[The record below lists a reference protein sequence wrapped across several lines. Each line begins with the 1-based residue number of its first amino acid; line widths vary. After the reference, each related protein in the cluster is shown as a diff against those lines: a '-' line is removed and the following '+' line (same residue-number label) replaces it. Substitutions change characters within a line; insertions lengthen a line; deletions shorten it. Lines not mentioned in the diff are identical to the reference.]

1 METAP
6 DSPSHPDVPE
16 NPTMSPSSELV
27 RGTIISPEVTSGPMM
42 SPPSSSEGSTA
53 DEEGHFLAETPR
65 RRHRHKK
72 RPSYQVSGGRRIRIS
87 CMRRDEGDEVLSDSE
102 EECFSSQS
110 AAGGLSSR
118 DLSPVEAVRE
128 YLVDCKGEMVE
139 DFERIM
145 ANLGSVTDRAIA
157 SGVTIV
163 QRTAEGGKHIYERTA
178 AGGKEIVVKSRRVAK
193 EVTEVPGKVVGKVVN
208 HWNHLSFAKLPA
220 WMRDNEYIQFN
231 YRPELN
237 SFSECFKSI
246 LGVHSETGN
255 IWTHLIGSILFIIV
269 TIVFYVKPLC
279 DYCHTDLAIGEKL
292 IFLFFFLGAI
302 FCLGLSF
309 LFHTVCC
316 HSESVSRLFCK
327 LDYLG
332 ISLLTV
338 GSFVPW
344 IYYGFYCQ
352 FTAKVVYLTTIS
364 VLAVVTIV
372 VTMFDAFSGPEF
384 RVVRSVVFVAL
395 GGFGF
400 VPSLHFL
407 IQSGWSTALVE
418 ASIHRVMIMGGLY
431 ILGAILYG
439 ARIPERFLPGKC
451 DIWFQSHQIF
461 HVLVIAAALVHY
473 HGMSNMAV
481 YRLTKGGSCIDAG
494 VQEPNITSEE
504 VVFQ

>member
-1 METAP
+1 MEP
-6 DSPSHPDVPE
+6 SDPPSPR
-16 NPTMSPSSELV
+16 PSEELA
-27 RGTIISPEVTSGPMM
+27 T
-42 SPPSSSEGSTA
+42 SSSENSTT
-53 DEEGHFLAETPR
+53 EEDAHFLAATPR
-65 RRHRHKK
+65 RRHRPKK
-72 RPSYQVSGGRRIRIS
+72 RPSYQVSGGRKIRIS
-87 CMRRDEGDEVLSDSE
+87 TLRSKGEGGEAEVTDSE
-102 EECFSSQS
+102 EDVYSSPS

-139 DFERIM
+139 DFEKIM
-145 ANLGSVTDRAIA
+145 SRMGSVTDAAIA

-163 QRTAEGGKHIYERTA
+163 QKTAEGGKHLVARTA
-178 AGGKEIVVKSRRVAK
+178 AGGKEIVTKSKRVAK

-208 HWNHLSFAKLPA
+208 HWNHLSFAKLPN
-220 WMRDNEYIQFN
+220 WMRDNEYIMFN

-237 SFSECFKSI
+237 SFKECFKSI

-255 IWTHLIGSILFIIV
+255 IWTHLIGFVVFVVV
-269 TIVFYVKPLC
+269 TIIFYVKPLC
-279 DYCHTDLAIGEKL
+279 DYCHTDLALGEKL

-316 HSESVSRLFCK
+316 HSESVSKLFCK

-364 VLAVVTIV
+364 ILAILTIV
-372 VTMFDAFSGPEF
+372 VTMFDCFSGPAY
-384 RVVRSVVFVAL
+384 RPIRAGVFVAL

-400 VPSLHFL
+400 VPSIHFL
-407 IQSGWSTALVE
+407 IQAGWSTALVE
-418 ASIHRVMIMGGLY
+418 ASIHRVLIMGGLY
-431 ILGAILYG
+431 ILGAVLYG

-473 HGMSNMAV
+473 HGMSNMAI
-481 YRLTKGGSCIDAG
+481 YRLTNGSKCYEEVG
-494 VQEPNITSEE
+494 VQTPNSTLEQP
-504 VVFQ
+504 VFQ